1 MTSLTI
7 ETWSRSARQLSFRF
21 RLDDLA
27 FTTSLW
33 WSDVDLL
40 ALEARFGL
48 PLLEKLY
55 FHIAA
60 FEANK
65 LCSLRPDTF
74 ELGPFAHLWTPAF
87 EELWLTVLEKVWAQW
102 RYEHDLPAYRGPAI
116 KRGRAAEIAPA
127 RRPRHDGPETLAFCG
142 GGKDSL
148 VAMKLLERGGV
159 PFASYGYSHS
169 IYGAAAPQHA
179 LLDRLVDHTAA
190 ERRHRHWIHDDF
202 LDAPVVG
209 LEPERGVRSVT
220 AAETPASL
228 FGALPLALAQGYRVL
243 ALAHERSAN
252 VGNLVWQRTGEEVNH
267 QWGKS
272 YEAERLLAE
281 YVQAE
286 LADVEYTSVLQPV
299 FDPVIFHL
307 LNRDLAA
314 VAATHSCNVQKPWCK
329 RCAKCAYVWLGYMAY
344 LPRETV
350 DAIFGENLLDV
361 PENQLF
367 FRQMLGLEAHT
378 PFECIGQID
387 EVRLAFELCRRKGV
401 RGAAMDLYEAQARVT
416 DVRALAARY
425 LDVADVPTLPEAI
438 AAAILPQLRAA
449 ADEARLT
456 LA

>member
-1 MTSLTI
+1 
-7 ETWSRSARQLSFRF
+7 
-21 RLDDLA
+21 
-27 FTTSLW
+27 
-33 WSDVDLL
+33 
-40 ALEARFGL
+40 
-48 PLLEKLY
+48 
-55 FHIAA
+55 
-60 FEANK
+60 
-65 LCSLRPDTF
+65 
-74 ELGPFAHLWTPAF
+74 
-87 EELWLTVLEKVWAQW
+87 
-102 RYEHDLPAYRGPAI
+102 
-116 KRGRAAEIAPA
+116 
-127 RRPRHDGPETLAFCG
+127 
-142 GGKDSL
+142 
-148 VAMKLLERGGV
+148 MKLLERGGV

-202 LDAPVVG
+202 LDAPVAA

-272 YEAERLLAE
+272 YEAERLLAD

-314 VAATHSCNVQKPWCK
+314 VAATHSCNVAKPWCR

-344 LPRETV
+344 LPRDTV

-401 RGAAMDLYEAQARVT
+401 RGAAMDVYLAHAAVG

-425 LDVADVPTLPEAI
+425 LDVADVPTLPPAI

-449 ADEARLT
+449 AAELHAAL
-456 LA
+456 